1 MISLIVISLNVF
13 FNEMSKSTIRLRD
26 IQLSQLN
33 NECLKLVAKFVRAL
47 KTHNGVTLRM
57 QDENILLEISKQ
69 SHRTKNL
76 ELKELYAELKE
87 EILKS
92 VQQSMEK

>member
-1 MISLIVISLNVF
+1 
-13 FNEMSKSTIRLRD
+13 MSKSTIPLRD

-33 NECLKLVAKFVRAL
+33 NECLKLVAKFVRVL
-47 KTHNGVTLRM
+47 KTYNGVTLRT

-69 SHRTKNL
+69 SHRTKNF

-87 EILKS
+87 DILKS
-92 VQQSMEK
+92 VQQSNLWKSNVQN